1 MIFFTGIVFI
11 AELIILYS
19 IIVFIINTDKKVCAL
34 TEHIEKRRMILKW
47 RMSAL
52 TEISQGINEVFPII
66 VKKFKKTR
74 KNIIIRSINEMV
86 QGTILLLFK
95 PKYKK
100 FLIGMKTGI
109 GVVRK
114 LLKV

>member
-11 AELIILYS
+11 AELIILS
-19 IIVFIINTDKKVCAL
+19 TLIVFIVNTDRKVCAL

-52 TEISQGINEVFPII
+52 TEISQGINEILP
-66 VKKFKKTR
+66 
-74 KNIIIRSINEMV
+74 NIIKKIKKSKRNLIVRSLSEMA

-100 FLIGMKTGI
+100 LLIGAKTGI